1 MCANRQTADDAILY
15 KAVVTRTVKLLF
27 RSGREGETPLALKSS
42 SKPEDS
48 LGRFERFE
56 QFDWI

>member
-15 KAVVTRTVKLLF
+15 KAVVPRTVKLLF
-27 RSGREGETPLALKSS
+27 KSGPEGETPLALKRL

-48 LGRFERFE
+48 LRNDSNNSVGFR
-56 QFDWI
+56 